1 MVMNRGPLCG
11 KHSAVPC
18 FLNSEIH
25 AERILQIRFIQNS
38 GVGMKKR
45 KKKKLQRIEFQ
56 RDLALEFIKSEK
68 GRPVF
73 TWIFQIAVVLALA
86 AVVSI
91 FFFQSIVMQESSMEP
106 TIETGERFFVNR
118 LVYKFTSPNRGD
130 IIAFTK
136 DGSDDAPVHIKRVI
150 GLPGETIEIR
160 DGVVYING
168 EEYEEEGDLP
178 KITNPGLAEN
188 GVTLE
193 NDEYFVLGD
202 NRNNSE
208 DSRFAEVQ
216 NVNEKYIDGKVWF
229 CVYPAD
235 KIGFV
240 KR

>member
-1 MVMNRGPLCG
+1 ME

-25 AERILQIRFIQNS
+25 AERILKIRFIQNS

-216 NVNEKYIDGKVWF
+216 NVNEKYIEGKVWF

>member
-1 MVMNRGPLCG
+1 
-11 KHSAVPC
+11 
-18 FLNSEIH
+18 
-25 AERILQIRFIQNS
+25 
-38 GVGMKKR
+38 MKKR

-106 TIETGERFFVNR
+106 TIETGERFFVNK

-216 NVNEKYIDGKVWF
+216 NVNEKYIEGKVWF

>member
-1 MVMNRGPLCG
+1 
-11 KHSAVPC
+11 
-18 FLNSEIH
+18 
-25 AERILQIRFIQNS
+25 
-38 GVGMKKR
+38 MKKR

>member
-1 MVMNRGPLCG
+1 MVINRGPLCG

-25 AERILQIRFIQNS
+25 AERILKIRFIQNS

-216 NVNEKYIDGKVWF
+216 NVNEKYIEGKVWF

>member
-1 MVMNRGPLCG
+1 
-11 KHSAVPC
+11 
-18 FLNSEIH
+18 
-25 AERILQIRFIQNS
+25 
-38 GVGMKKR
+38 MKKR

-106 TIETGERFFVNR
+106 TIETGERFFANK

-216 NVNEKYIDGKVWF
+216 NVNEKYIEGKVWF

>member
-1 MVMNRGPLCG
+1 MNRGPLCG

-25 AERILQIRFIQNS
+25 AERILKIRFIQNS

>member
-1 MVMNRGPLCG
+1 MNRGPLCG

-25 AERILQIRFIQNS
+25 AERILKIRFIQNS

-136 DGSDDAPVHIKRVI
+136 NGSDDAPVHIKRVI

-216 NVNEKYIDGKVWF
+216 NVNEKYIEGKVWF